1 MPAETKIQTQAEVE
15 EKMVDL
21 PNSGSDVE
29 VEISDTK
36 KTINPE
42 ECLRIPE
49 FPSWSGA
56 SCRQFISW
64 QKYTCRNADGFGKIT
79 MFSDTIPYAWRTN
92 NSGITACCTHA
103 GSSSRVAT

>member
-21 PNSGSDVE
+21 PDSGSDVE

-42 ECLRIPE
+42 EDTPAVETEVKTEKLLLQMK
-49 FPSWSGA
+49 WM
-56 SCRQFISW
+56 
-64 QKYTCRNADGFGKIT
+64 T
-79 MFSDTIPYAWRTN
+79 MVKRFN
-92 NSGITACCTHA
+92 QG
-103 GSSSRVAT
+103 